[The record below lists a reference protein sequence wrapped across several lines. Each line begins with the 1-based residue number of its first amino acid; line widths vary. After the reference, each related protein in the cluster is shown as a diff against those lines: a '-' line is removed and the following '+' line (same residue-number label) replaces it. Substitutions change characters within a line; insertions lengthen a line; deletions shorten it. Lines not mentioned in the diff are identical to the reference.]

1 MKTNTYLAL
10 DLEMYWDE
18 HLYEAHRTM
27 DPKSNR
33 RATAVKRV
41 MAASVFEF
49 SVDSEG
55 RVATGEVASW
65 TEHDWGDEQ
74 AVVAQLFDYL
84 RARADTP
91 VLTFGGLATDV
102 PVLVLASMAHGLP
115 LPPQLIDQPGRKGP
129 RPHLD
134 LALLLKGGGRTWSHL
149 SQVLLRLTDTRIQA
163 LARKVIH
170 AMKRMPATGIFGDD
184 YPFKSVW
191 DEYCREV
198 QEGPNPMLEAAFDQ
212 TVDPMIA
219 WQVDQLDHSE
229 RHLLEIAL
237 AEAVNEQ
244 HHVRAAIV
252 PLLND
257 RKLVHRQPVVLIE
270 AAKACLTHPSLG
282 SPERRSRRT
291 M

>member
-65 TEHDWGDEQ
+65 TEHGWGDEQ

-91 VLTFGGLATDV
+91 VLTFGGLATDI

-115 LPPQLIDQPGRKGP
+115 LPPQLLDQPGRKGP

-149 SQVLLRLTDTRIQA
+149 SQVLLRLDIPEELVAAKPSVSRPKRDA
-163 LARKVIH
+163 EWASLRDHVELDCLLLSLAMVGWLIAQGHDGLRFK
-170 AMKRMPATGIFGDD
+170 PA
-184 YPFKSVW
+184 
-191 DEYCREV
+191 
-198 QEGPNPMLEAAFDQ
+198 A
-212 TVDPMIA
+212 
-219 WQVDQLDHSE
+219 
-229 RHLLEIAL
+229 IAL
-237 AEAVNEQ
+237 ISGFLRRRSDHAL
-244 HHVRAAIV
+244 V
-252 PLLND
+252 PLLADYAIELENGF
-257 RKLVHRQPVVLIE
+257 RELVI
-270 AAKACLTHPSLG
+270 PS
-282 SPERRSRRT
+282 
-291 M
+291 

>member
-18 HLYEAHRTM
+18 HLYEAHRAM

-65 TEHDWGDEQ
+65 TEHGWGDEQ

-91 VLTFGGLATDV
+91 VLTFGGLATDI

-115 LPPQLIDQPGRKGP
+115 LPPQLLDQPGRKGP

-134 LALLLKGGGRTWSHL
+134 LALLLKGAGRTWSHL
-149 SQVLLRLTDTRIQA
+149 SQVLLRLDIPEELVAAKPSVSRPKRNAEWASLRDHVELDCLLLA
-163 LARKVIH
+163 LAK
-170 AMKRMPATGIFGDD
+170 
-184 YPFKSVW
+184 
-191 DEYCREV
+191 
-198 QEGPNPMLEAAFDQ
+198 
-212 TVDPMIA
+212 IA
-219 WQVDQLDHSE
+219 WLVSQGCDGL
-229 RHLLEIAL
+229 RF
-237 AEAVNEQ
+237 EASAIGLVSGFLRRRP
-244 HHVRAAIV
+244 HHVMTPILA
-252 PLLND
+252 D
-257 RKLVHRQPVVLIE
+257 FLVELEHGILE
-270 AAKACLTHPSLG
+270 S
-282 SPERRSRRT
+282 T

>member
-1 MKTNTYLAL
+1 MKTNIYLAL

-18 HLYEAHRTM
+18 HLYEAHRAM

-49 SVDSEG
+49 SVNSEG

-65 TEHDWGDEQ
+65 TEHHWGDEQ

-91 VLTFGGLATDV
+91 VLTFGGLATDI

-115 LPPQLIDQPGRKGP
+115 LPPQLLDQPGRKGP

-149 SQVLLRLTDTRIQA
+149 SQVLLRLDIPEELVAAKPSVLRPKRDA
-163 LARKVIH
+163 EWASLRDHVELDCLLLSLAMVGWLNAQGHDGLRFK
-170 AMKRMPATGIFGDD
+170 PA
-184 YPFKSVW
+184 
-191 DEYCREV
+191 
-198 QEGPNPMLEAAFDQ
+198 A
-212 TVDPMIA
+212 
-219 WQVDQLDHSE
+219 
-229 RHLLEIAL
+229 IAL
-237 AEAVNEQ
+237 ISGFLRRRPDHAL
-244 HHVRAAIV
+244 V
-252 PLLND
+252 PLLADYAIELENGF
-257 RKLVHRQPVVLIE
+257 RELVTQ
-270 AAKACLTHPSLG
+270 S
-282 SPERRSRRT
+282 
-291 M
+291 

>member
-18 HLYEAHRTM
+18 HLYEAHRAM

-55 RVATGEVASW
+55 RIATGEVASW
-65 TEHDWGDEQ
+65 TEHDWWDEQ

-91 VLTFGGLATDV
+91 VLTFGGLATDI

-115 LPPQLIDQPGRKGP
+115 LPPQLLDQPGRKGP

-134 LALLLKGGGRTWSHL
+134 LALMLKGGGRTWSHL
-149 SQVLLRLTDTRIQA
+149 SQVLLRLGIPEELVAAKPSVSRPKRNADWAALRDHVELDCLLLA
-163 LARKVIH
+163 LAKITWLAAQGCDGLR
-170 AMKRMPATGIFGDD
+170 F
-184 YPFKSVW
+184 
-191 DEYCREV
+191 
-198 QEGPNPMLEAAFDQ
+198 EAAAIGLISGFLRRR
-212 TVDPMIA
+212 P
-219 WQVDQLDHSE
+219 DHVMTPILADFLVE
-229 RHLLEIAL
+229 LEHGIL
-237 AEAVNEQ
+237 E
-244 HHVRAAIV
+244 
-252 PLLND
+252 
-257 RKLVHRQPVVLIE
+257 
-270 AAKACLTHPSLG
+270 S
-282 SPERRSRRT
+282 T